1 MLLLCSGL
9 TILFAEHF
17 LFVSF
22 SGRASQIRCY
32 YPLMGTLR
40 SSVLD
45 NASASAVMTLAR
57 IPLNLVVIA
66 VLLYADALGHA
77 GVLHCASILLTVGVI
92 HFVAW

>member
-1 MLLLCSGL
+1 M
-9 TILFAEHF
+9 FAF
-17 LFVSF
+17 TAIVSE
-22 SGRASQIRCY
+22 IRCY

-45 NASASAVMTLAR
+45 NSSASAVMTLAR

-66 VLLYADALGHA
+66 VLLYADALGNA
-77 GVLHCASILLTVGVI
+77 GVLHCASTLLTLGVI